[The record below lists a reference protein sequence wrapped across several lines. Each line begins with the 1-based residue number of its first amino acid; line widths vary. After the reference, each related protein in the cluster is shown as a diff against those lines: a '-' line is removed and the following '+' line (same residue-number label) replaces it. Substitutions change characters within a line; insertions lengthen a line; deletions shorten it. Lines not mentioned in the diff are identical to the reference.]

1 MSSGRK
7 MIRTGATCLALALLL
22 LLPAGIAGAADGEAP
37 LAVDVWTDKG
47 GQGLGAPGGIYE
59 LGEEPR
65 VYFQVSAPCQVRLT
79 ATGEQGSRSDPPQV
93 LETAGTYNLSLGPA
107 EEIDLGGW
115 QFTVEVWT
123 TGQYASDTVAFSV
136 VEAGA
141 AAPPPA
147 TKARGDCD
155 GDGETTAADAQCALG
170 MAVGKIAEDPAADVS
185 GDGRVSSLDARKI
198 LRAALGLEALA

>member
-1 MSSGRK
+1 MSNGRK
-7 MIRTGATCLALALLL
+7 IGRTGAILLALALLL
-22 LLPAGIAGAADGEAP
+22 LPAGSAGAADGETP

-47 GQGLGAPGGIYE
+47 GEGLSAPAGTYE
-59 LGEEPR
+59 LGEEPW
-65 VYFQVSAPCQVRLT
+65 VYFQVSAPCEVRLT
-79 ATGEQGSRSDPPQV
+79 ATGEHGSRSEPPQV
-93 LETAGTYNLSLGPA
+93 LEAAGTYNLSLGPA
-107 EEIDLGGW
+107 EEMDLGRW

-123 TGQYASDTVAFSV
+123 TGQYASDAVTFSV

-147 TKARGDCD
+147 GRARGDCD
-155 GDGETTAADAQCALG
+155 GDGEITAADAQCALA
-170 MAVGKIAEDPAADVS
+170 MAVGKIAEDPAADVT